1 MLEKLIALRQFMT
14 VQDEKGERGATA
26 TEYALLVAFIA
37 FGIVLA
43 VGLFGDALAGFF
55 GELTTTVGGWDGS
68 GTGAN

>member
-1 MLEKLIALRQFMT
+1 MLEKLIALNMLITAPR
-14 VQDEKGERGATA
+14 EEEEGATA

-55 GELTTTVGGWDGS
+55 GELTTTVGLWDGS
-68 GTGAN
+68 GATNN

>member
-1 MLEKLIALRQFMT
+1 MLQNLFLQFLLGR
-14 VQDEKGERGATA
+14 DEEEGATA

-55 GELTTTVGGWDGS
+55 GELTGTVNGWDS
-68 GTGAN
+68 DN